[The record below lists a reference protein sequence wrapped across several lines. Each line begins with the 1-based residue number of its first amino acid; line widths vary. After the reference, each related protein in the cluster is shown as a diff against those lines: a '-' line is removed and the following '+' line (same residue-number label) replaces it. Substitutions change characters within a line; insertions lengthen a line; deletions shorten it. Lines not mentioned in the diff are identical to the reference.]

1 MLSRTYRTHT
11 VCVYIYMDICIVL
24 PLWNELYGSL
34 VIFWPL
40 TRVSDVVGKH
50 PNIWNPKTSDHLV
63 RTARTV
69 VSGQWKKNKKKKQI
83 KTRTQIHLKTRNR
96 IFQRKHK
103 FSLLK
108 SVIIER
114 EREKKF
120 YVDWA
125 VCNVLGRYLSVFR
138 FLRKRSKWKK
148 TKKKQTKKVEVCKL
162 LDSKH
167 EGHKKNPSLCKR

>member
-1 MLSRTYRTHT
+1 MSSENIQTYETQKHQIISSEPPELSYQ
-11 VCVYIYMDICIVL
+11 
-24 PLWNELYGSL
+24 
-34 VIFWPL
+34 
-40 TRVSDVVGKH
+40 VSE
-50 PNIWNPKTSDHLV
+50 
-63 RTARTV
+63 
-69 VSGQWKKNKKKKQI
+69 KKNKQKKRI
-83 KTRTQIHLKTRNR
+83 KTRTQIHLQTRNR

-148 TKKKQTKKVEVCKL
+148 TKKKQKKKLKSASSWTLNTRATKRIPVFVNVKAGKL
-162 LDSKH
+162 IFTFHLSF
-167 EGHKKNPSLCKR
+167 LMFYL